1 MGRYEHGGSNVIGVA
16 VTDEWAAGWTVDTP
30 YIHVWPREFFDVH
43 EAKIREYLV
52 RGDMSF
58 RLDSDNTGHIAAEIG
73 TRPDLDETGWPKFF
87 ETAGEYVA
95 NELRMWARDDGADYS
110 EALAI

>member
-30 YIHVWPREFFDVH
+30 YIHVWTREFFNDH
-43 EAKIREYLV
+43 EDKIREFLI

-58 RLDSDNTGHIAAEIG
+58 SLGDGGDGHIAAEIG
-73 TRPDLDETGWPKFF
+73 TRSDLDETGWPKLF

-95 NELRMWARDDGADYS
+95 SELRMWAEEDGADYS

>member
-1 MGRYEHGGSNVIGVA
+1 MGRYENGGSNVIGVA

-30 YIHVWPREFFDVH
+30 YIYVWPREVFNDH
-43 EAKIREYLV
+43 EDAIRDFLV
-52 RGDMSF
+52 RGMANLTLADGSSGMVHQISTNG
-58 RLDSDNTGHIAAEIG
+58 DVDG
-73 TRPDLDETGWPKFF
+73 TGWPKFF

-110 EALAI
+110 EALSI